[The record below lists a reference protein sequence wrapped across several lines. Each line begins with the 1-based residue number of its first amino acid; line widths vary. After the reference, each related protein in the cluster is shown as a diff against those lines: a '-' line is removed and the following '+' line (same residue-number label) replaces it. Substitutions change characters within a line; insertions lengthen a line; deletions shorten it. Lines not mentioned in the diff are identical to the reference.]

1 MRDDGVHEAVM
12 VDQVITN
19 LIADKKGNYVD
30 CTFGLG
36 GHAFAILKK
45 LDLEA
50 KLTGIDR
57 DPESLLKVNEVLE
70 KDKRFSFINDKFGNI
85 QNHFNPKSLDGIL
98 VDLGISSNQLDNP
111 ERGFSFQLKG
121 PLDMRMSQSD
131 KVSAETWINMSTKEE
146 IAKVLWEVGEER
158 HSRKI
163 SESICKERD
172 LKPIDTTQRLS
183 EIILASKP
191 RRSKK
196 HPATNV
202 FRAIRMEVN
211 SELQELQSLLVSAG
225 KLLKE
230 GGRLA
235 VISFHSLEDR
245 IVKRFVQGKSLDGQ
259 NFSFKKVGPKF
270 FKPSREEVLKNPR
283 SRSAILRVVEK
294 VA

>member
-1 MRDDGVHEAVM
+1 M

-36 GHAFAILKK
+36 GHAFAILKR

-57 DPESLLKVNEVLE
+57 DPESLLRVNEVLE

-85 QNHFNPKSLDGIL
+85 QNHFDSMSLDGIL

-131 KVSAETWINMSTKEE
+131 KVSAETWINKSTKEE

-245 IVKRFVQGKSLDGQ
+245 IVKRFVQGKSLEGQ
-259 NFSFKKVGPKF
+259 NFSFKKVGPKH
-270 FKPSREEVLKNPR
+270 FKPSREEVIRNPR
-283 SRSAILRVVEK
+283 SRSAILRIVEK

>member
-1 MRDDGVHEAVM
+1 M

-57 DPESLLKVNEVLE
+57 DPESLLRVNEVLE

-85 QNHFNPKSLDGIL
+85 QNHFDPKSLDGIL

-111 ERGFSFQLKG
+111 ERGFSFQLNG

-131 KVSAETWINMSTKEE
+131 KVSAETWINESTKEE
-146 IAKVLWEVGEER
+146 IAKVLWEIGEER

-163 SESICKERD
+163 SESICRERD
-172 LKPIDTTQRLS
+172 LNPINTTQRLS
-183 EIILASKP
+183 EIIIASKP
-191 RRSKK
+191 KRSKK

-245 IVKRFVQGKSLDGQ
+245 IVKRFVQGKSLEGQ
-259 NFSFKKVGPKF
+259 NFSFKKLGPKH
-270 FKPSREEVLKNPR
+270 FKPSPEEVLRNPR

>member
-1 MRDDGVHEAVM
+1 LRDHGVHEAVM

-19 LIADKKGNYVD
+19 LVADKKGNYVD

-36 GHAFAILKK
+36 GHSFEILKK
-45 LDLEA
+45 LDSDA

-57 DPESLLKVNEVLE
+57 DPESLLKANKVLG

-85 QNHFNPKSLDGIL
+85 QSHFGPKSLDGIL
-98 VDLGISSNQLDNP
+98 VDLGISSDQLDNP

-131 KVSAETWINMSTKEE
+131 KVSAETWINKSSNEE
-146 IAKVLWEVGEER
+146 IAKVFWEIGEER

-163 SESICKERD
+163 SESICRERD
-172 LKPIDTTQRLS
+172 ISPINTTQRLS
-183 EIILASKP
+183 EIIIASKP

-196 HPATNV
+196 HPATNI

-211 SELQELQSLLVSAG
+211 SELQELQNLLISAG

-245 IVKRFVQGKSLDGQ
+245 IVKRFVQGKSLEGQ
-259 NFSFKKVGPKF
+259 NFSFKKVGPKY
-270 FKPSREEVLKNPR
+270 FKPNHEELLRNPR

>member
-1 MRDDGVHEAVM
+1 M

-30 CTFGLG
+30 CTFGQG
-36 GHAFAILKK
+36 GHASAILKK
-45 LDLEA
+45 LDSEA
-50 KLTGIDR
+50 KLIGMDR
-57 DPESLLKVNEVLE
+57 DEESLIKVNTNFV

-85 QNHFNPKSLDGIL
+85 QSYFDLESLDGIL

-111 ERGFSFQLKG
+111 ERGFSFRFKG

-131 KVSAETWINMSTKEE
+131 KVSAETWINRSTKEE
-146 IAKVLWEVGEER
+146 IARVLRELGEER

-163 SESICKERD
+163 SESICRERD
-172 LKPIDTTQRLS
+172 LNPINTTQRLS
-183 EIILASKP
+183 EIVVASKSG
-191 RRSKK
+191 RSKK

-245 IVKRFVQGKSLDGQ
+245 IVKRFVQGKSFEGQ
-259 NFSFKKVGPKF
+259 NFSFKNVGPKH
-270 FKPSREEVLKNPR
+270 FKPSQEEKIRNPR
-283 SRSAILRVVEK
+283 SRSAILRVVET
-294 VA
+294 VH

>member
-1 MRDDGVHEAVM
+1 LRDQGVHEAVM
-12 VDQVITN
+12 VEQVITN

-36 GHAFAILKK
+36 GHASAILKK
-45 LDLEA
+45 LDPEA
-50 KLTGIDR
+50 KLIGIDR
-57 DPESLLKVNEVLE
+57 DPESLIKINKTLV

-85 QNHFNPKSLDGIL
+85 QSYFEPKSLDGIL

-111 ERGFSFQLKG
+111 ERGFSFRLKG
-121 PLDMRMSQSD
+121 PLDMRMSQSEE
-131 KVSAETWINMSTKEE
+131 VSAETWINRSTKEE
-146 IAKVLWEVGEER
+146 IARVLWEVGEER

-163 SESICKERD
+163 SESICRERD
-172 LKPIDTTQRLS
+172 LSPINTTQRLS
-183 EIILASKP
+183 EIVVASKP

-225 KLLKE
+225 ELLKE

-245 IVKRFVQGKSLDGQ
+245 VVKRFVQGKSFEGQ
-259 NFSFKKVGPKF
+259 NLSFKKVGPKH
-270 FKPSREEVLKNPR
+270 FKPNQEEILRNPR
-283 SRSAILRVVEK
+283 SRSAILRVVER

>member
-1 MRDDGVHEAVM
+1 LRDYGVHEAIM

-19 LIADKKGNYVD
+19 LIADKKGTYVD
-30 CTFGLG
+30 CTFGQG
-36 GHAFAILKK
+36 GHASAILKK
-45 LDLEA
+45 LDSEA
-50 KLTGIDR
+50 KLIGIDR
-57 DPESLLKVNEVLE
+57 DQESLIKVNKIFE

-85 QNHFNPKSLDGIL
+85 QSYFDPKSLDGIL

-111 ERGFSFQLKG
+111 ERGFSFRFKG

-131 KVSAETWINMSTKEE
+131 KVSAETWINRSTKEE
-146 IAKVLWEVGEER
+146 IARVLREVGEER

-163 SESICKERD
+163 SESICRERD
-172 LKPIDTTQRLS
+172 LSPINTTQRLS
-183 EIILASKP
+183 EIVIASKSG
-191 RRSKK
+191 RSKK

-245 IVKRFVQGKSLDGQ
+245 IVKRFVQGKSFEGQ
-259 NFSFKKVGPKF
+259 NFSFKNVGPKH
-270 FKPSREEVLKNPR
+270 FKPSQEEKIRNPR
-283 SRSAILRVVEK
+283 SRSAILRVVET
-294 VA
+294 VH

>member
-1 MRDDGVHEAVM
+1 M
-12 VDQVITN
+12 VDQVISN

-36 GHAFAILKK
+36 GHTTALLKK
-45 LDLEA
+45 LDSEA

-57 DPESLLKVNEVLE
+57 DPESLTKANQVLE

-85 QNHFNPKSLDGIL
+85 QNHFHPKSLDGIL

-131 KVSAETWINMSTKEE
+131 EVSAENWINTSTEEE
-146 IAKVLWEVGEER
+146 ISKVLWEIGEES
-158 HSRKI
+158 HSRKL
-163 SESICKERD
+163 SKSICRERD
-172 LKPIDTTQRLS
+172 LSPINTTQRLS
-183 EIILASKP
+183 EVILASKP
-191 RRSKK
+191 RRSRK

-211 SELQELQSLLVSAG
+211 SEIQELHSLLISAG
-225 KLLKE
+225 ELLKE

-235 VISFHSLEDR
+235 IISFHSLEDR
-245 IVKRFVQGKSLDGQ
+245 IVKRFVQGKSLEGR
-259 NFSFKKVGPKF
+259 NFSFKKVGSKH
-270 FKPSREEVLKNPR
+270 FKPSQEELVRNPR
-283 SRSAILRVVEK
+283 SRSAILRVAEK

>member
-1 MRDDGVHEAVM
+1 
-12 VDQVITN
+12 
-19 LIADKKGNYVD
+19 
-30 CTFGLG
+30 
-36 GHAFAILKK
+36 
-45 LDLEA
+45 
-50 KLTGIDR
+50 
-57 DPESLLKVNEVLE
+57 
-70 KDKRFSFINDKFGNI
+70 
-85 QNHFNPKSLDGIL
+85 LDGIL
-98 VDLGISSNQLDNP
+98 VDLGISSSQLDNP
-111 ERGFSFQLKG
+111 KRGFSFQLNG

-131 KVSAETWINMSTKEE
+131 KVSAETWINKSTKEE

-163 SESICKERD
+163 SDSICRERE
-172 LKPIDTTQRLS
+172 LSPINTTKRLS
-183 EIILASKP
+183 EVILASKP

-245 IVKRFVQGKSLDGQ
+245 IVKRFVQGKSLEGQ
-259 NFSFKKVGPKF
+259 NFSFKKVGSKH
-270 FKPSREEVLKNPR
+270 FKPSPEEVLRNPR
-283 SRSAILRVVEK
+283 SRSAILRVVER

>member
-1 MRDDGVHEAVM
+1 MRDHGVHEAIM

-19 LIADKKGNYVD
+19 LVADKKGNYVD

-36 GHAFAILKK
+36 GHSFEILKK
-45 LDLEA
+45 LDSDA

-57 DPESLLKVNEVLE
+57 DPESLLKANKVLG

-85 QNHFNPKSLDGIL
+85 QNHFGPKSLDGIL
-98 VDLGISSNQLDNP
+98 VDLGISSDQLDNP

-131 KVSAETWINMSTKEE
+131 EVSAETWINKSSNKE
-146 IAKVLWEVGEER
+146 IAKVFWEIGEER

-163 SESICKERD
+163 SESICRERD
-172 LKPIDTTQRLS
+172 ISPINTTQRLS
-183 EIILASKP
+183 EIIIASKP

-196 HPATNV
+196 HPATNI

-211 SELQELQSLLVSAG
+211 SELQELQNLLISAG

-245 IVKRFVQGKSLDGQ
+245 IVKRFVQGKSLEGQ
-259 NFSFKKVGPKF
+259 NFSFKKVGPKH
-270 FKPSREEVLKNPR
+270 FKPNHEELLRNPR

>member
-1 MRDDGVHEAVM
+1 MRDHGVHEAVM

-19 LIADKKGNYVD
+19 LVADKKGNYVD

-36 GHAFAILKK
+36 GHSFEILKK
-45 LDLEA
+45 LDSDA

-57 DPESLLKVNEVLE
+57 DPESLLKANKVLG

-85 QNHFNPKSLDGIL
+85 QSHFGPKSLDGIL
-98 VDLGISSNQLDNP
+98 VDLGISSDQLDNP

-131 KVSAETWINMSTKEE
+131 KVSAETWINKSSNEE
-146 IAKVLWEVGEER
+146 IAKVFWEIGEER

-163 SESICKERD
+163 SESICRERD
-172 LKPIDTTQRLS
+172 ISPINTTQRLS
-183 EIILASKP
+183 EIIIASKP

-196 HPATNV
+196 HPATNI

-211 SELQELQSLLVSAG
+211 SELQELQNLLISAG

-245 IVKRFVQGKSLDGQ
+245 IVKRFVQGKSLEGQ
-259 NFSFKKVGPKF
+259 NFSFKKVGPKY
-270 FKPSREEVLKNPR
+270 FKPNHEELLRNPR

-294 VA
+294 VV

>member
-1 MRDDGVHEAVM
+1 MRDHGVHEAVM
-12 VDQVITN
+12 VEQVITN

-36 GHAFAILKK
+36 GHASAILKK
-45 LDLEA
+45 LYSEA

-57 DPESLLKVNEVLE
+57 DPESLLKANEILE

-85 QNHFNPKSLDGIL
+85 QNHFDPKSFDGIL
-98 VDLGISSNQLDNP
+98 VDLGISSNQLDTP

-131 KVSAETWINMSTKEE
+131 KVSAETWINESTKEE
-146 IAKVLWEVGEER
+146 IAKVLWEIGEER

-163 SESICKERD
+163 SESICRERD
-172 LKPIDTTQRLS
+172 LNPINTTQRLS
-183 EIILASKP
+183 EIIIASKP
-191 RRSKK
+191 KRSKK
-196 HPATNV
+196 HPATNI

-211 SELQELQSLLVSAG
+211 SELQELQSLLISAG

-245 IVKRFVQGKSLDGQ
+245 IVKRFVQGKSLEGQ
-259 NFSFKKVGPKF
+259 NFSFTKVGPKH
-270 FKPSREEVLKNPR
+270 FKPNLEEVTSNPR
-283 SRSAILRVVEK
+283 SRSAILRVIEK

>member
-1 MRDDGVHEAVM
+1 M

-19 LIADKKGNYVD
+19 LIANKKGSYVD

-36 GHAFAILKK
+36 GHASAILKK
-45 LDLEA
+45 LDSEA
-50 KLTGIDR
+50 RLVGIDR
-57 DPESLLKVNEVLE
+57 DPESLLKVNKTLV
-70 KDKRFSFINDKFGNI
+70 KDKRFSFINDKFGNL
-85 QNHFNPKSLDGIL
+85 QSYFDPSSLDGIL

-111 ERGFSFQLKG
+111 ERGFSFRLKG

-131 KVSAETWINMSTKEE
+131 KVSAETWIKSSTKEE
-146 IAKVLWEVGEER
+146 ITRVLWEVGEER

-163 SESICKERD
+163 SESICRERD
-172 LKPIDTTQRLS
+172 LSPINTTQRLS
-183 EIILASKP
+183 EIVVASKP

-245 IVKRFVQGKSLDGQ
+245 IVKRFVQGKSFEGQ
-259 NFSFKKVGPKF
+259 NFSFKKVGPKH
-270 FKPSREEVLKNPR
+270 FKPNQEEITRNPR

-294 VA
+294 VT

>member
-1 MRDDGVHEAVM
+1 MRDHGVHEAVM

-19 LIADKKGNYVD
+19 LIADKKGTYVD

-36 GHAFAILKK
+36 GHSFAILKK
-45 LDLEA
+45 LDSEA

-57 DPESLLKVNEVLE
+57 DPESLLKINEVLE
-70 KDKRFSFINDKFGNI
+70 NDKRFSFINDKFGNI
-85 QNHFNPKSLDGIL
+85 QNHFDPKSLDGIL
-98 VDLGISSNQLDNP
+98 VDLGISSSQLDNP
-111 ERGFSFQLKG
+111 KRGFSFQLNG

-131 KVSAETWINMSTKEE
+131 KVSAETWINKSTKEE

-163 SESICKERD
+163 SDSICRERE
-172 LKPIDTTQRLS
+172 LSPINTTKRLS
-183 EIILASKP
+183 EVILASKP

-245 IVKRFVQGKSLDGQ
+245 IVKRFVQGKSLEGQ
-259 NFSFKKVGPKF
+259 NFSFKKLGPKH
-270 FKPSREEVLKNPR
+270 FKPSPEEVLRNPR
-283 SRSAILRVVEK
+283 SRSAILRVVER

>member
-1 MRDDGVHEAVM
+1 LRDLGVHEAIM
-12 VDQVITN
+12 VEQVIKN
-19 LIADKKGNYVD
+19 LVADKKGNYVD

-36 GHAFAILKK
+36 GHSIEILKQ
-45 LDLEA
+45 LDSDA

-57 DPESLLKVNEVLE
+57 DPESLLKANKVLR

-85 QNHFNPKSLDGIL
+85 QNHFDPKSLDGIL
-98 VDLGISSNQLDNP
+98 VDLGISSDQLESP

-131 KVSAETWINMSTKEE
+131 KVSAETWINKSTKEE
-146 IAKVLWEVGEER
+146 IAKVLWEIGEER

-163 SESICKERD
+163 SESICRERD
-172 LKPIDTTQRLS
+172 ISPINTTQRLS
-183 EIILASKP
+183 EIIIASKP

-196 HPATNV
+196 HPATNI
-202 FRAIRMEVN
+202 FRAIRMEIN
-211 SELQELQSLLVSAG
+211 SEIQELQNLLISAG

-245 IVKRFVQGKSLDGQ
+245 IVKRFVQGKSLEGQ
-259 NFSFKKVGPKF
+259 NYSFKKVGPKH
-270 FKPSREEVLKNPR
+270 FKPNQEEVSKNPR
-283 SRSAILRVVEK
+283 SRSAILRIVEK

>member
-1 MRDDGVHEAVM
+1 MRDYGVHEAVM

-36 GHAFAILKK
+36 GHAFAILKR

-57 DPESLLKVNEVLE
+57 DPESLLRVNEVLE

-85 QNHFNPKSLDGIL
+85 QNHFDPKSLDGIL

-131 KVSAETWINMSTKEE
+131 KVSAETWINKSTKEE

-259 NFSFKKVGPKF
+259 NFSFKKVGPKH
-270 FKPSREEVLKNPR
+270 FKPSQEEVIRNPR
-283 SRSAILRVVEK
+283 SRSAILRIVEK

>member
-1 MRDDGVHEAVM
+1 LRDQGIHEAVM
-12 VDQVITN
+12 VDQVIKN

-36 GHAFAILKK
+36 GHASAILKK
-45 LDLEA
+45 LDSEA
-50 KLTGIDR
+50 RLTGIDR
-57 DPESLLKVNEVLE
+57 DPESLKKVNETLG

-85 QNHFNPKSLDGIL
+85 QSYFDPKSLDGIL

-111 ERGFSFQLKG
+111 ERGFSFRLKG

-131 KVSAETWINMSTKEE
+131 KVSAETWINRSTKEE
-146 IAKVLWEVGEER
+146 IARVLWEVGEER

-163 SESICKERD
+163 SESICRERD
-172 LKPIDTTQRLS
+172 LSPINTTQRLS
-183 EIILASKP
+183 EIVVTSKTK
-191 RRSKK
+191 RSKK

-211 SELQELQSLLVSAG
+211 SELEELQSLLISAG

-245 IVKRFVQGKSLDGQ
+245 IVKRFVQGKSFEGQ
-259 NFSFKKVGPKF
+259 NFSFKKVGSKH
-270 FKPSREEVLKNPR
+270 FKPSQEEITRNPR

>member
-1 MRDDGVHEAVM
+1 MRDLGVHEAIM
-12 VDQVITN
+12 VEQVIKN
-19 LIADKKGNYVD
+19 LVADKKGNYVD

-36 GHAFAILKK
+36 GHSIEILKQ
-45 LDLEA
+45 LDSDA

-57 DPESLLKVNEVLE
+57 DPESLLKANKVLR

-85 QNHFNPKSLDGIL
+85 QNHFDPKSLDGIL
-98 VDLGISSNQLDNP
+98 VDLGISSDQLESP

-131 KVSAETWINMSTKEE
+131 KVSAETWINKSTKEE
-146 IAKVLWEVGEER
+146 IAKVLWEIGEER

-163 SESICKERD
+163 SESICRERD
-172 LKPIDTTQRLS
+172 ISPINTTQRLS
-183 EIILASKP
+183 EIIIASKP

-196 HPATNV
+196 HPATNI
-202 FRAIRMEVN
+202 FRAIRMEIN
-211 SELQELQSLLVSAG
+211 SEIQELQNLLISAG

-245 IVKRFVQGKSLDGQ
+245 IVKRFVQGKSLEGQ
-259 NFSFKKVGPKF
+259 NYSFKKVGPKH
-270 FKPSREEVLKNPR
+270 FKPNQEEVSKNPR
-283 SRSAILRVVEK
+283 SRSAILRIVEK

>member
-1 MRDDGVHEAVM
+1 MK
-12 VDQVITN
+12 N
-19 LIADKKGNYVD
+19 
-30 CTFGLG
+30 
-36 GHAFAILKK
+36 
-45 LDLEA
+45 
-50 KLTGIDR
+50 
-57 DPESLLKVNEVLE
+57 
-70 KDKRFSFINDKFGNI
+70 FSFINDKFGNI
-85 QNHFNPKSLDGIL
+85 QNHFDPLSLDGIL

-131 KVSAETWINMSTKEE
+131 KVSAETWINKSTKEE

-163 SESICKERD
+163 SDSICREREIS
-172 LKPIDTTQRLS
+172 PINTTQRLS

-245 IVKRFVQGKSLDGQ
+245 ITK
-259 NFSFKKVGPKF
+259 NF
-270 FKPSREEVLKNPR
+270 FKIYSNERTNPSRYFPK
-283 SRSAILRVVEK
+283 IKEK
-294 VA
+294 DDNDLFFFVI

>member
-1 MRDDGVHEAVM
+1 M
-12 VDQVITN
+12 
-19 LIADKKGNYVD
+19 
-30 CTFGLG
+30 
-36 GHAFAILKK
+36 
-45 LDLEA
+45 
-50 KLTGIDR
+50 
-57 DPESLLKVNEVLE
+57 
-70 KDKRFSFINDKFGNI
+70 
-85 QNHFNPKSLDGIL
+85 SLDGIL

-111 ERGFSFQLKG
+111 ERGFCFQLKG

-131 KVSAETWINMSTKEE
+131 KVSAETWINKSTKEE

-163 SESICKERD
+163 SDSICRERD
-172 LKPIDTTQRLS
+172 LSPINTTQRLS

-211 SELQELQSLLVSAG
+211 SELQELQSLLISAG

-230 GGRLA
+230 GGSLA

-259 NFSFKKVGPKF
+259 DFSFKKVGPKH
-270 FKPSREEVLKNPR
+270 FKPSKEEVIRNPR
-283 SRSAILRVVEK
+283 SRSAILRIVEK

>member
-1 MRDDGVHEAVM
+1 MRDHGVHEAVM

-45 LDLEA
+45 LDSEA

-57 DPESLLKVNEVLE
+57 DPESLLEVNEVLE
-70 KDKRFSFINDKFGNI
+70 NDKRFSFINDKFGNI
-85 QNHFNPKSLDGIL
+85 QNHFDPKSLDGIL
-98 VDLGISSNQLDNP
+98 VDLGISSSQLDNP
-111 ERGFSFQLKG
+111 KRGFSFQLNG

-131 KVSAETWINMSTKEE
+131 KVSAETWINKSTKEE

-163 SESICKERD
+163 SDSICRERE
-172 LKPIDTTQRLS
+172 LSPINTTKRLS
-183 EIILASKP
+183 EVILASKP

-245 IVKRFVQGKSLDGQ
+245 IVKRFVQGKSFEGQ
-259 NFSFKKVGPKF
+259 NFSFKKVGPKH
-270 FKPSREEVLKNPR
+270 FKPSQEEVLRNPR
-283 SRSAILRVVEK
+283 SRSAILRVVER

>member
-1 MRDDGVHEAVM
+1 M
-12 VDQVITN
+12 VEQVIKN
-19 LIADKKGNYVD
+19 LVADKKGNYVD

-36 GHAFAILKK
+36 GHSIEILKQ
-45 LDLEA
+45 LDSDA

-57 DPESLLKVNEVLE
+57 DPESLLKANKVLR

-85 QNHFNPKSLDGIL
+85 QNHFDPKSLDGIL
-98 VDLGISSNQLDNP
+98 VDLGISSDQLESP

-131 KVSAETWINMSTKEE
+131 KVSAETWINKSTKEE
-146 IAKVLWEVGEER
+146 IAKVLWEIGEER

-163 SESICKERD
+163 SESICRERD
-172 LKPIDTTQRLS
+172 ISPINTTQRLS
-183 EIILASKP
+183 EIIIASKP

-196 HPATNV
+196 HPATNI
-202 FRAIRMEVN
+202 FRAIRMEIN
-211 SELQELQSLLVSAG
+211 SEIQELQNLLISAG

-245 IVKRFVQGKSLDGQ
+245 IVKRFVQGKSLEGQ
-259 NFSFKKVGPKF
+259 NYSFKKVGPKH
-270 FKPSREEVLKNPR
+270 FKPNQEEVSKNPR
-283 SRSAILRVVEK
+283 SRSAILRIVEK

>member
-1 MRDDGVHEAVM
+1 MRDYGVHESVM

-19 LIADKKGNYVD
+19 LISDKKGNYVD

-36 GHAFAILKK
+36 GHAFAILKR

-57 DPESLLKVNEVLE
+57 DPESLLRVNEVLE

-85 QNHFNPKSLDGIL
+85 QNHFDSMSLDGIL

-131 KVSAETWINMSTKEE
+131 KVSAETWINKSTKEE

-259 NFSFKKVGPKF
+259 NFSFKKVGPKH
-270 FKPSREEVLKNPR
+270 FKPSREEIIRNPR
-283 SRSAILRVVEK
+283 SRSAILRIMEK

>member
-1 MRDDGVHEAVM
+1 MRDHGVHEAVM
-12 VDQVITN
+12 VEQVITN

-36 GHAFAILKK
+36 GHASAILKK

-57 DPESLLKVNEVLE
+57 DPESLLKANEILE
-70 KDKRFSFINDKFGNI
+70 KDKRFSFINDKFSNI
-85 QNHFNPKSLDGIL
+85 QNHFDPKSLDGIL
-98 VDLGISSNQLDNP
+98 VDLGISSNQLDTP

-131 KVSAETWINMSTKEE
+131 KVSAETWINKSTKEE
-146 IAKVLWEVGEER
+146 IAKVLWEIGEER

-163 SESICKERD
+163 SESICRERD
-172 LKPIDTTQRLS
+172 LNPINTTQRLS
-183 EIILASKP
+183 EIIIASKP
-191 RRSKK
+191 KRSKK

-211 SELQELQSLLVSAG
+211 SELQELQSLLISAG

-245 IVKRFVQGKSLDGQ
+245 IVKRFVQGKSLEGQ
-259 NFSFKKVGPKF
+259 NFSFTKVGPKH
-270 FKPSREEVLKNPR
+270 FKPNLEEVTRNPR
-283 SRSAILRVVEK
+283 SRSAILRVMEK